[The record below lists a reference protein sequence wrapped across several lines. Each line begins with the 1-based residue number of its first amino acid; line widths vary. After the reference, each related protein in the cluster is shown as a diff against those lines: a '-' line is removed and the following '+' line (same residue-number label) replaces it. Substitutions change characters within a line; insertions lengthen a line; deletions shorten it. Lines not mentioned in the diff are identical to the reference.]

1 MATYIGFSSI
11 NASEPRTTSQ
21 KNGGDGPGT
30 ITEPIV
36 FGKKFKMVDSP
47 LVVRDFLN
55 ALNIR
60 RGEKVGNPSYGTSIW
75 DFVFEPNTVNV
86 QQALE
91 EEIRRVATLDPRL
104 MLNRVNV
111 YARDNGIL
119 VQIELSVTPFNEVGD
134 LSLLFDSTSNTA
146 QII

>member
-1 MATYIGFSSI
+1 
-11 NASEPRTTSQ
+11 
-21 KNGGDGPGT
+21 
-30 ITEPIV
+30 
-36 FGKKFKMVDSP
+36 MVDSP

-146 QII
+146 QFI